1 MQQMTLQK
9 LHDVPADLEAS
20 WVGISVPV
28 VLHELAGAE
37 VLWINRRWFLSRG
50 IDTSQPERVK
60 EIEDWLLDRFA
71 YGVRED
77 FHSPDQFTDRTRN
90 ALVDRYGGRGIGNS
104 GGGGRCAYM
113 DGFYV
118 KGVGPTPLRDSS
130 GPFFHIHGA
139 LTLEEAI
146 RETVLAEIACAEFPL
161 GAIPSI
167 AILGMRPRLFQGDAD
182 PRGEPRALMIRPAF
196 KRVGHLEPAT
206 QFIAKLRPD
215 EASAD
220 ASRVAFALR
229 EWIEGGASTPLI
241 DLAEHLGIQ
250 LAFGRV
256 HRMSHG
262 SFVSSNVSQ
271 AGELADFGS
280 FRALPNWE
288 AAHTV
293 RGMPP
298 FGQEL
303 PTVSRTIVWDLA
315 FQVQRLKHL
324 LPSQVNANEAG
335 AAVSALQAAF
345 NETLKI
351 ETRRLFGLAAHD
363 PVAGDVVALC
373 NRYFS
378 VQNRVVRDFYD
389 AAQRDAPSEWL
400 LKQLTTDSP
409 ESEATVTE
417 LGRLAMSIDEAL
429 DQSSAPAAARLTAQ
443 RMLMPRSGIYRESL
457 QAWAYTLVFN
467 TSTWLRENLRAAI
480 AQRIAESRRVWK
492 EAADPG
498 LAVLGQALDD
508 HGNSALWLRD
518 AQRCGFMRL
527 TVTFAAGHSCLFDQ
541 RLAAREFLDDTNP
554 VQDGVATIDVATPQG
569 YNGTT
574 QLTLPGTGVTLPPM
588 TLTYVGA
595 ECAEVV

>member
-1 MQQMTLQK
+1 MHQVTLQQ
-9 LHDVPADLEAS
+9 LYEGPADHRA
-20 WVGISVPV
+20 WAGISVPV
-28 VLHELAGAE
+28 KLHELAGAE
-37 VLWINRRWFLSRG
+37 VLWINRRWLLSQG
-50 IDTSQPERVK
+50 IDTSEPERVK
-60 EIEDWLLDRFA
+60 EIEDWLLNRFA
-71 YGVRED
+71 YIVWED
-77 FHSPDQFTDRTRN
+77 GHSPAHFTGKTRK

-104 GGGGRCAYM
+104 GGSGRCAYM

-146 RETVLAEIACAEFPL
+146 REAVLAEVACAEFPN

-167 AILGMRPRLFQGDAD
+167 AILAMQPRLFQGDAD

-220 ASRVAFALR
+220 ANRVVFALR
-229 EWIEGGASTPLI
+229 AWIGNGTSTPLI
-241 DLAEHLGIQ
+241 DLAERLGTQ

-256 HRMSHG
+256 QRMSHG

-280 FRALPNWE
+280 FRAVPTWE

-303 PTVSRTIVWDLA
+303 PVVSRTIIWDLA

-324 LPSQVNANEAG
+324 LPSRVNAIEA
-335 AAVSALQAAF
+335 ASAVSALQGAF
-345 NETLKI
+345 NETLKT
-351 ETRRLFGLAAHD
+351 ETRRLFGLVPHD
-363 PVAGDVVALC
+363 PVAEDVVALC
-373 NRYFS
+373 TRYFS
-378 VQNRVVRDFYD
+378 TQNRVVRNYYD
-389 AAQRDAPSEWL
+389 AAEREAPSEWL
-400 LKQLTTDSP
+400 LEQLTTGTL
-409 ESEATVTE
+409 EAEATSTE
-417 LGRLAMSIDEAL
+417 LGRIALAISEAL
-429 DQSSAPAAARLTAQ
+429 DRSSAPAHARLTAK
-443 RMLMPRSGIYRESL
+443 RMLMPRTGIYREKL
-457 QAWAYTLVFN
+457 QAWVYTLVFN

-492 EAADPG
+492 EAAAPG
-498 LAVLGQALDD
+498 LGVLGQALDD
-508 HGNSALWLRD
+508 NGNSLLWLSD
-518 AQRCGFMRL
+518 AHRSSFMRL
-527 TVTFAAGHSCLFDQ
+527 TVTFAAGRGCLFDQ
-541 RLAAREFLDDTNP
+541 QLAACIFLNDANAIQNGA
-554 VQDGVATIDVATPQG
+554 VTIDVPTPEG

-574 QLTLPGTGVTLPPM
+574 HLTVAGKGVVLPPM

-595 ECAEVV
+595 KCAEVV